1 MNLYMNTENSCLKN
15 DDCFTAL
22 GEEMKI
28 TKFGMILFMEILT
41 ASVTGCASKETGS
54 VQGIRNSQSP
64 C

>member
-1 MNLYMNTENSCLKN
+1 
-15 DDCFTAL
+15 
-22 GEEMKI
+22 MKK
-28 TKFGMILFMEILT
+28 TKFRMILFMAILT